1 MMLLNNI
8 AQSML
13 VQFVQRAKETPVNK
27 VSSEETSW
35 STSQY
40 KFLQLH
46 ITVVCYLG

>member
-27 VSSEETSW
+27 VSSEETS
-35 STSQY
+35 
-40 KFLQLH
+40 
-46 ITVVCYLG
+46 